1 MDKRILT
8 SAEICEEGIN
18 VGIKKTK
25 SFSTQTLILSILAGV
40 FISLGAF
47 TASTASHNIENYG
60 VAKLV
65 SGAIFP
71 VGLILVIICGGELFT
86 GNTLMVAALS
96 DKKITISKM
105 LKNWVIVYIGNF
117 IGSFIIAFLIFN
129 TGLLDANSGKLGGYV
144 LKIASTKSSLSF
156 RQAFSSGILCN
167 ILVSVAVWASY
178 AARDVVGKIFAIWF
192 PVMAFI
198 VSGFEHSIA
207 NMYYFTIALLAKN
220 NINYIKMSHITA
232 EKLAKIDIT
241 HAINNIIPVTLGNI
255 IGGSII
261 IALSYWTVYKRFPD
275 KVLIKREI
283 SGC

>member
-8 SAEICEEGIN
+8 SMEICEEGIN

-25 SFSTQTLILSILAGV
+25 SLWIQTLILSILAGV
-40 FISLGAF
+40 FISLGGFA
-47 TASTASHNIENYG
+47 ASTASHNIENYG

-96 DKKITISKM
+96 ENKITISKM
-105 LKNWVIVYIGNF
+105 LKNWIIVYIGNF

-129 TGLLDANSGKLGGYV
+129 TGLLDANGGKLGGYV
-144 LKIASTKSSLSF
+144 LKIASVKSSLSF
-156 RQAFSSGILCN
+156 TQAFCSGILCN
-167 ILVSVAVWASY
+167 ILVSIAVWASY
-178 AARDVVGKIFAIWF
+178 AARDVIGKIFAIWF

-198 VSGFEHSIA
+198 ISGFEHSIA
-207 NMYYFTIALLAKN
+207 NMYYFSIAILAKN
-220 NINYIKMSHITA
+220 NIDYIKMSHTA
-232 EKLAKIDIT
+232 PDKLARINII

-255 IGGSII
+255 IGGSIV
-261 IALSYWTVYKRFPD
+261 IALSYWTVYKRFYNKD
-275 KVLIKREI
+275 LNKREMVL
-283 SGC
+283 